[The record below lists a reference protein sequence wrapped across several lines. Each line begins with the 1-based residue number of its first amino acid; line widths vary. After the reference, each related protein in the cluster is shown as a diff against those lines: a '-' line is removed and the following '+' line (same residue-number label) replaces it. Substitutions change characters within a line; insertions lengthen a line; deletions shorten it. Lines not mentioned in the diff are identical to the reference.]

1 MQILISDLS
10 VTDMADNSSYDV
22 VVAGGGMVGAAAALA
37 LAQAGFSVLVLDH
50 APPVAPLPDA
60 PPDLRVSAISCA
72 SVELLRRLGAWERIG
87 EEYRVPYRRLETWEW
102 DASRVTFDAAA
113 LRLPELGF
121 MVENYRVQRGLWQ
134 AFEACDSLR
143 LLCPASL
150 TAMSYDGGNWRLALD
165 NGETVTTRLLIGAD
179 GAQSRVRRQ
188 AGIGVSG
195 WQYRQSCLLI
205 TVACPYGQ
213 QDTTWQEFSPD
224 GPRAFLPLYNQW
236 AALVWYDSAARIKQL
251 QALSLPALEREVLRV
266 FPRRLG
272 AVKVHAAGAFPLVRS
287 HARRYVNPGLAL
299 IGDAAHT
306 INPLAGQGVNLG
318 FRDVEALADVVAGAR
333 DHGEPWDEL
342 RILKRYQH
350 RRYADN
356 LLMQSGMDL
365 FYTAFSNNL
374 PPVKLARNLGLM
386 LAQRAGALKTR
397 ALKYAL
403 GL

>member
-1 MQILISDLS
+1 MTND
-10 VTDMADNSSYDV
+10 TSYDV

-37 LAQAGFSVLVLDH
+37 LGRAGFRVLVLDP
-50 APPVAPLPDA
+50 APPVAPQPDA
-60 PPDLRVSAISCA
+60 PPDLRVSAIGCA

-87 EEYRVPYRRLETWEW
+87 DDYLAPYRRLETWEW

-113 LRLPELGF
+113 LHVPELGF
-121 MVENYRVQRGLWQ
+121 MVENHRVQQGLWQ
-134 AFEACDSLR
+134 AFETCDTLQLR
-143 LLCPASL
+143 CPAGL
-150 TAMSYDGGNWRLALD
+150 AAMRYDGGRWHLTLD
-165 NGETVTTRLLIGAD
+165 NGETVASRLLIGAD
-179 GAQSRVRRQ
+179 GGQSRVRRQ

-205 TVACPYGQ
+205 TVACPDGQ
-213 QDTTWQEFSPD
+213 QDITWQVFSPD
-224 GPRAFLPLYNQW
+224 GPRAFLPLYRHW
-236 AALVWYDSAARIKQL
+236 ATLVWYDSAARIKQL
-251 QALSLPALEREVLRV
+251 QALPLPALEQEVLRV
-266 FPRRLG
+266 FPARLG
-272 AVKVHAAGAFPLVRS
+272 AVKVHAAGAFPLARC
-287 HARRYVNPGLAL
+287 HARRYVKPGLAL

-318 FRDVEALADVVAGAR
+318 FRDVEALADVVTGAR
-333 DHGEPWDEL
+333 DHGEPWDDL
-342 RILKRYQH
+342 RILTRYQN

-374 PPVKLARNLGLM
+374 PPVKLARNLALM
-386 LAQRAGALKTR
+386 LAQRAGVLKTQ